1 MLRFPAVPYVAPFAV
16 FMALLALG
24 SVWPL
29 TGSADQLV
37 RILILI
43 AVIWAVSRPVLHFKV
58 RNWFGTLGIGV
69 LIFVLWI
76 VPDLLY
82 PGYRQL
88 WLFDNSVVGTIHSS
102 LSAAEKNDMA
112 VLVLRTFRA
121 SVLVPILEELFWRG
135 WLMRWLMGPDFRA
148 VPLGAYSAT
157 SFWVVAV
164 LFASEHGPYWDV
176 GLVAGILF
184 NYWMVRTKSL
194 GDLILSH
201 AVANL
206 CLSVY
211 VIAAEKWEYWL

>member
-1 MLRFPAVPYVAPFAV
+1 
-16 FMALLALG
+16 MALLALG

>member
-1 MLRFPAVPYVAPFAV
+1 
-16 FMALLALG
+16 MALLALG

-29 TGSADQLV
+29 TGGADQLA

-43 AVIWAVSRPVLHFKV
+43 AVIWAVSRPVLDFKV

-82 PGYRQL
+82 PGYRHL

-112 VLVLRTFRA
+112 VLALRTFRA

-135 WLMRWLMGPDFRA
+135 WLMRWLLGPDFRT

-157 SFWVVAV
+157 SFWVVAI

-194 GDLILSH
+194 GDLILAH

-211 VIAAEKWEYWL
+211 VIAAGKWEYWL